1 VIQDGPRSSPE
12 TSPGDHPYTNI
23 MRSLCLLILTAATAF
38 SGPLGFGLKAGI
50 PLTDFTN
57 AVTSGQFDYTSK
69 TQRYIVG
76 PVVELR
82 LPAGF
87 GIEADALYRRF
98 SYNGLITGTGVTS
111 STSGNAWEFPIVA
124 KYRFATPVARPFIA
138 GGIAWDT
145 LQGLKQD
152 VRTALANAGITSSST
167 PTELNKKTTTG
178 FVLGFGVDV
187 HALVI
192 HISPDI
198 RYTRW
203 GAQHNL
209 VPNGGFHSSQN
220 QAEFLV
226 GITF

>member
-1 VIQDGPRSSPE
+1 
-12 TSPGDHPYTNI
+12 
-23 MRSLCLLILTAATAF
+23 MRSLCLLILTAACAF
-38 SGPLGFGLKAGI
+38 AGPFGFGLKAGI
-50 PLTDFTN
+50 PMTDFTN
-57 AVTSGQFDYTSK
+57 AVTSGRFDYTSK

-76 PVVELR
+76 PTVELR

-98 SYNGLITGTGVTS
+98 SYNSVLTDTGVTAA
-111 STSGNAWEFPIVA
+111 TSGNAWEFPILA
-124 KYRFATPVARPFIA
+124 KYRFPTPIARPFIA
-138 GGIAWDT
+138 GGIAWDS

-152 VRTALANAGITSSST
+152 VRTGLANLGITSTSI
-167 PTELNKKTTTG
+167 PAELHQKTTTG

-187 HALVI
+187 HALI
-192 HISPDI
+192 LHIAPEI

-203 GAQHNL
+203 GAQHFL
-209 VPNGGFHSSQN
+209 DQNGGFHSSQN